1 MEGGVTGVF
10 DFVFVG
16 NFNSRLGAW
25 TDFRVDSKAMS
36 FIAIFLQSLITGCL
50 VRLVGARGVQALY
63 VMFTLPN
70 CIQRVKIG

>member
-36 FIAIFLQSLITGCL
+36 FIAIFLQSLITGCQGCSSFIRN
-50 VRLVGARGVQALY
+50 VY
-63 VMFTLPN
+63 IT
-70 CIQRVKIG
+70 

>member
-1 MEGGVTGVF
+1 MFGVF

-36 FIAIFLQSLITGCL
+36 FIAIFLQSLISVSGQIGGRQGCSSFIRN
-50 VRLVGARGVQALY
+50 VY
-63 VMFTLPN
+63 IT
-70 CIQRVKIG
+70 